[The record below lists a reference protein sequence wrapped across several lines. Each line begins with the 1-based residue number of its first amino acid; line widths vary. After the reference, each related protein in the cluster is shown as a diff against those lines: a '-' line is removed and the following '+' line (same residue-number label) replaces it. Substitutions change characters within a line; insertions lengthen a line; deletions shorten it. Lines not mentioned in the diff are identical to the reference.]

1 MTLSPAGGLFDT
13 RASLAEPSASAPSLP
28 EPAPKAQPCGR
39 SGGPCGACSASYL
52 ISVSRT
58 ERSEEEEEE
67 EGEAE
72 AAAAKK
78 PRVEVEEDEEKI
90 EEDGSD
96 EVWSIGAVRA
106 RAAAGTVEP
115 LRLAAVAHA
124 EDANVALREVA
135 AAREVIVGAMFLTKA
150 DSSIERRKE

>member
-1 MTLSPAGGLFDT
+1 
-13 RASLAEPSASAPSLP
+13 
-28 EPAPKAQPCGR
+28 
-39 SGGPCGACSASYL
+39 L

-90 EEDGSD
+90 EDGSD